1 MSGTPV
7 SSGVTSHGLVL
18 GNGGVLD
25 ILSGGTAVSTTV
37 SAGGLA
43 EISRGG
49 SALGTVVTSRG
60 LVEILS
66 GGVASATVLSG
77 YGSEEIYGA
86 SVSATVG
93 YAASQSVFAG
103 GTALGSVVAGAEVVA
118 SGGITIGVKLIDG
131 YETVSSGGLASG
143 TVVAAFSGAFPGNGQ
158 IYVSSGGT
166 MLGGVV
172 NHNGYAGLSA
182 GAVAIGTTLSGGGE
196 GVAGGTAIGTTIG
209 AGGIETVS
217 VVYIFS
223 TGDYLSGV
231 VSATTIAGGTLD
243 LAGGSA
249 TGGILFAGSGPG
261 LLEISGTV
269 MPATPIGGFASTD
282 AIDLQ
287 SIADTGSGTVSLN
300 PATDVLTV
308 TEGGSSVA
316 LQLAGSYVGTTF
328 SLGPDTGSGTIVAI
342 DHGSAIAVPSG
353 VTSHGLTLSNGD
365 VLDVLPGGTAVS
377 TLVSAG
383 GVVEVSR
390 GGSALGTV
398 VTSRGLVEVLSGGVA
413 SATVLSGYGSEEVYG
428 ASVSATVGYAA
439 SQFVFAGGTATGSV
453 VDGSEVV
460 ASGGVTSG
468 VQLIDGSETVASGG
482 LASGTVAAA
491 GSGNGQ
497 IYVASGGTMQGA
509 VVDRDGFAGLSAG
522 AVAIGTTLSGGD
534 MGVAGGTAIG
544 TTIGPGGV
552 ETVSVVYVFSVSAYE
567 TGVASATTIAGGT
580 LDLAGGSATGGILFA
595 GSGPGLLEISG
606 TVMPATP
613 IGGFASTDAIDLQGV
628 ADTGSGTVSLN
639 PATDVLTVTEG
650 GSSVAL
656 QLAGSYVGTTF
667 SLSPDTGSGTI
678 VAIDH
683 GSAIAVPSGVTS
695 HGLTLSN
702 GDVLDVLPGGTAVST
717 LVSAGG
723 VVEVSRGGSALGTVV
738 TSRGL
743 VEVLSGGVAS
753 ATVLS
758 GYGSEE
764 VYGASV
770 SATVGYAASQFVFAG
785 GTATGSVVDGSEVVA
800 SGGVTSGVQLID
812 GSETVASGG
821 LASGTVA
828 AAGSGNGQIYVAS
841 GGTMQGAVVDRDG
854 FAGLSAGAVAI
865 GTTLSGGDM
874 GVAGGTAIGTIIGP
888 GGVETVSVVYV
899 FSVSAYETGVASATT
914 IAGGT
919 LDLAG
924 GSATGGILFAGS
936 GPGLLEISGTVM
948 PATPIGG
955 FASTDA
961 IDLQGVA
968 DTGSGTVSLN
978 PATDVLT
985 VTEGGSSVAL
995 QLAGSYVGTTFSL
1008 GPDSGPGTL
1017 ITASTSG
1024 TVVGTSGVPCFA
1036 AGTRIAGERGLTEVE
1051 HLAIGDRLMTVEG
1064 ELKAIT
1070 WIGSRRVDCR
1080 RHPEPMKVWPVHV
1093 AVNAFGPG
1101 APRREL
1107 LLSPDHAVFAE
1118 GVLIPV
1124 KHLINGSTVRQIAT
1138 LAITY
1143 YHVELSLHSVILA
1156 EGLPVESYLDSGDRT
1171 SFETADGVITLHPAF
1186 ASERADIAIFME
1198 ALGYAPLRVTGP
1210 EVAAVQARLAEHV
1223 PRGFGRI

>member
-118 SGGITIGVKLIDG
+118 SGGITIGVQLIDG

-328 SLGPDTGSGTIVAI
+328 SLGPDSGSGTIVAI

-398 VTSRGLVEVLSGGVA
+398 VTSRGLVEVLSGGEVVA
-413 SATVLSGYGSEEVYG
+413 SGGVASGSNGPERLW
-428 ASVSATVGYAA
+428 
-439 SQFVFAGGTATGSV
+439 QRGGLRRLRQCHRGLRRIAV
-453 VDGSEVV
+453 RLRRRHRDRQRRRNGSEVV
-460 ASGGVTSG
+460 ASGGVTNG
-468 VQLIDGSETVASGG
+468 VQLIDGSETVASGSGTIDRGRNDAGRCRRPDGFGGLSATGGILSPSARPRRHGRGG
-482 LASGTVAAA
+482 LAISGTADPARPPWVTPHRSSSSQAAPRPARHRRPVARGETVASTVAAA
-491 GSGNGQ
+491 GSGRPNLRHLGRN
-497 IYVASGGTMQGA
+497 
-509 VVDRDGFAGLSAG
+509 DAGRCRRS
-522 AVAIGTTLSGGD
+522 
-534 MGVAGGTAIG
+534 
-544 TTIGPGGV
+544 
-552 ETVSVVYVFSVSAYE
+552 
-567 TGVASATTIAGGT
+567 
-580 LDLAGGSATGGILFA
+580 
-595 GSGPGLLEISG
+595 
-606 TVMPATP
+606 
-613 IGGFASTDAIDLQGV
+613 
-628 ADTGSGTVSLN
+628 
-639 PATDVLTVTEG
+639 
-650 GSSVAL
+650 
-656 QLAGSYVGTTF
+656 
-667 SLSPDTGSGTI
+667 
-678 VAIDH
+678 
-683 GSAIAVPSGVTS
+683 
-695 HGLTLSN
+695 
-702 GDVLDVLPGGTAVST
+702 
-717 LVSAGG
+717 
-723 VVEVSRGGSALGTVV
+723 
-738 TSRGL
+738 
-743 VEVLSGGVAS
+743 
-753 ATVLS
+753 
-758 GYGSEE
+758 
-764 VYGASV
+764 
-770 SATVGYAASQFVFAG
+770 
-785 GTATGSVVDGSEVVA
+785 
-800 SGGVTSGVQLID
+800 
-812 GSETVASGG
+812 
-821 LASGTVA
+821 
-828 AAGSGNGQIYVAS
+828 
-841 GGTMQGAVVDRDG
+841 
-854 FAGLSAGAVAI
+854 AGLSAGAVAI

-874 GVAGGTAIGTIIGP
+874 GVAGGTAIGTIIGA
-888 GGVETVSVVYV
+888 GGVETASVVYV

-1138 LAITY
+1138 LAVTY